1 LLKRLVIT
9 YEVHS
14 LNNPIGAVNYS
25 AINLPWFSANE
36 KGVYTLVG
44 IIIFLNKF
52 INNVD
57 EYNVF

>member
-1 LLKRLVIT
+1 
-9 YEVHS
+9 

-36 KGVYTLVG
+36 KGVYSLVG